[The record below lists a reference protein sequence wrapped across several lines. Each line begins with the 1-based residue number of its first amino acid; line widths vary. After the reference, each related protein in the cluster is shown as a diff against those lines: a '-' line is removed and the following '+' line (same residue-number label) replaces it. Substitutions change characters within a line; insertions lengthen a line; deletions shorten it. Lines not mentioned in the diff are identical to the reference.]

1 MALDD
6 GVPVGHVYL
15 WLAPAS
21 EPEIR
26 TELPGV
32 PLLNRLAVAQD
43 RRNNGIGTHLLA
55 EAERRLRDLG
65 HRRVALGV
73 RVDNRAAIRLY
84 ERLGYR
90 KWRRPPIVAAANGDL
105 GMNGTA
111 QDVEIFTV
119 FVKEL
124 AGADAISGA
133 SDHV

>member
-1 MALDD
+1 MDD

-32 PLLNRLAVAQD
+32 PLLNRLVVTED

-73 RVDNRAAIRLY
+73 RVDNDAAIRLY

-90 KWRRPPIVAAANGDL
+90 RWRRPPIVARADGDL
-105 GMNGTA
+105 GMNGTPL
-111 QDVEIFTV
+111 DVEIFTV
-119 FVKEL
+119 FVKEFKGS
-124 AGADAISGA
+124 AEPSAA
-133 SDHV
+133 SHSV

>member
-1 MALDD
+1 
-6 GVPVGHVYL
+6 VYL

-26 TELPGV
+26 SELPGV
-32 PLLNRLAVAQD
+32 PLLNRLVVAAE

-55 EAERRLRDLG
+55 EAERRLRNLG

-73 RVDNRAAIRLY
+73 RVDNEAAIRLY

-90 KWRRPPIVAAANGDL
+90 RWRRPPIVAATDGDL
-105 GMNGTA
+105 GMNGTP

-119 FVKEL
+119 FVKDL
-124 AGADAISGA
+124 AGADAA
-133 SDHV
+133 SAASHQA